1 MKSRSFELFLKTW
14 FRAFSWLE
22 LEMPYLKYTVKPLDS
37 LLSAENNQDYGWA
50 MFQRNFRL

>member
-1 MKSRSFELFLKTW
+1 MKSQSFELFLKTW

-50 MFQRNFRL
+50 VFQRNFRL